1 MAFWSSL
8 PLQFVLLSLVA
19 FFFKRYRDRRAA
31 NPQGLPYPSGPTPIP
46 IFGNYFQLPK
56 VAPWETYEQW
66 GKQYGEVVH
75 MENLSEHSIII
86 NSAKVANDLLEK
98 RSNKYSDRPPL
109 LMLNMMGWDF
119 DLGFIGYGPRWR
131 EHRRLFHQEFR
142 QAAAQRYMHT
152 TLGKAHELIR
162 RTLES
167 PDHYLDHLRHFGG
180 ANILAIV
187 YDYHV
192 KDASDYYVKL
202 VEKATVMMAESQ
214 LPGASAVDYFPV
226 LKYLPGIRNYAKEG
240 LRLTVEMCDYPFNYV
255 KDRMSRGEGQEC
267 MASKLIERLQ
277 ASGNTNPEDWD
288 TIRCVSGAA
297 YAAGADPI
305 VAALGVFF
313 VAMVLHPDVQKK
325 AQEEIDRV
333 VGDDRLPNYDDRES
347 LPYVEALYREVLRW
361 RPALPLSISHATTEE
376 DVYEGFFIPKGTT
389 VLMNLWAI
397 HRDERTYP
405 EATKFKPERYLN
417 PDGTVKD
424 NYPTSAFGGG
434 RRICPG
440 RYFAD
445 TGMWA
450 VIALTLS
457 SFNFSQSKDGTGHN
471 MPGRYGDGMISH
483 TLPFKYN
490 MGVRSEK
497 HAKLIEMT
505 ANA

>member
-1 MAFWSSL
+1 MAFSSSL
-8 PLQFVLLSLVA
+8 LFQFVFLSAVALL
-19 FFFKRYRDRRAA
+19 FKRYRDRRAA
-31 NPQGLPYPSGPTPIP
+31 NPQGLPYPPGPKSIP
-46 IFGNYFQLPK
+46 IFGNYFQVPK

-66 GKQYGEVVH
+66 GKQYGEIVH
-75 MENLSEHSIII
+75 MENLGEHTIII

-142 QAAAQRYMHT
+142 QDRAQYYRPT
-152 TLGKAHELIR
+152 TMLKAHELAR
-162 RTLES
+162 RTLEK
-167 PDHYLDHLRHFGG
+167 PNEFLNHIRHFAG

-187 YDYHV
+187 YDYQV
-192 KDASDYYVKL
+192 ADSGDYYVGL
-202 VEKATVMMAESQ
+202 VEKATAMMAESQ
-214 LPGASAVDYFPV
+214 LPGASAVDYFPI
-226 LKYLPGIRNYAKEG
+226 LKYLPGTKSYAKEG
-240 LRLTVEMCDYPFNYV
+240 LRLTTEMCDYPFNYV
-255 KDRMSRGEGQEC
+255 KSRMSAGVGSEC
-267 MASKLIERLQ
+267 MASKLLERLQ
-277 ASGNTNPEDWD
+277 ASGSVKPEDED
-288 TIRCVSGAA
+288 TIRCVAGAA

-313 VAMVLHPDVQKK
+313 VAMVLHPEAQKK

-333 VGDDRLPNYDDRES
+333 IGDDRLPTFDDRAS

-376 DVYEGFFIPKGTT
+376 DVYEGYFIPKGTT

-405 EATKFKPERYLN
+405 EATKFKPERYQN

-424 NYPTSAFGGG
+424 EYPVSSFGGG

-440 RYFAD
+440 RHFAD

-450 VIALTLS
+450 VIALTLAA
-457 SFNFSQSKDGTGHN
+457 FNISKSKDE

-483 TLPFKYN
+483 ALPFKYH
-490 MGVRSEK
+490 MSVRSETY
-497 HAKLIEMT
+497 ARLIQET
-505 ANA
+505 AAEKN